1 MARAK
6 NKEDATPPRPI
17 PKLDCKC
24 GCGHEFQPNRTNQ
37 IYLNKQHADFGY
49 NHGTRKKVREK
60 ELEIE
65 TTLRHNDRI
74 LAKYHNAYQTEE
86 AVCFLNN
93 LVAEGFERDA
103 FVGYSIIESIGF
115 FYSYRYMFHIYKT
128 SNQELI
134 KIRKR

>member
-6 NKEDATPPRPI
+6 KKEDATPPRPI
-17 PKLDCKC
+17 PKRDCKC
-24 GCGHEFQPNRTNQ
+24 GYEHKFQPNRTNQ
-37 IYLNKQHADFGY
+37 IYLNKQHGDFGY

-60 ELEIE
+60 QLEIE

-86 AVCFLNN
+86 AVCFLNI

-103 FVGYSIIESIGF
+103 FVGYSIIESNGF

-128 SNQELI
+128 SKQELI

>member
-6 NKEDATPPRPI
+6 KKEDATPPRPI
-17 PKLDCKC
+17 PKRDCKC

-74 LAKYHNAYQTEE
+74 LAKYYNAYKTEE

-128 SNQELI
+128 SKQELI

>member
-6 NKEDATPPRPI
+6 KKEDATPPRPI
-17 PKLDCKC
+17 PKRDCKC
-24 GCGHEFQPNRTNQ
+24 GYEHKFQPNRTNQ
-37 IYLNKQHADFGY
+37 IYLNKQHGDFGY

-74 LAKYHNAYQTEE
+74 LAKYHNAYKTEE

-103 FVGYSIIESIGF
+103 FVGYSIIESNGF

-128 SNQELI
+128 SKQELI

>member
-6 NKEDATPPRPI
+6 KKEDTPPPRPI
-17 PKLDCKC
+17 PIRDCKC

-37 IYLNKQHADFGY
+37 FYLNKQHADFGY
-49 NHGTRKKVREK
+49 NHGKRKKVREK

-74 LAKYHNAYQTEE
+74 LAKYHDAYQTEV
-86 AVCFLNN
+86 AVCNLNN
-93 LVAEGFERDA
+93 LVADSFDRTSFVGCAKVGDEGFY
-103 FVGYSIIESIGF
+103 F
-115 FYSYRYMFHIYKT
+115 SYRYMFHIYQAQ
-128 SNQELI
+128 NQQLI